1 MLKPDSNGFE
11 DLVNEYLNT
20 PSSCDGSGLKFM
32 QLKRLDRIADALEG
46 IDSSLKEMSGSL
58 EELTDCIGTHRRG
71 GLRKKVTTS
80 YVFAVMSIPGT
91 NSKNAL

>member
-58 EELTDCIGTHRRG
+58 EELTDCIGYAPPRWTQKEGHHF
-71 GLRKKVTTS
+71 LRICGNVD
-80 YVFAVMSIPGT
+80 PG
-91 NSKNAL
+91 N